1 LVEVEAVLVSMAVA
15 ILVQQVVREVEVVLT
30 KAVLVGQV
38 SLVRALL
45 VAQLAHSTLAVA
57 VAEALLVQTLAAVA
71 VVLAEQV

>member
-30 KAVLVGQV
+30 QAEPVVLVFRV
-38 SLVRALL
+38 KVLL
-45 VAQLAHSTLAVA
+45 AVQLAHSTLAVA

-71 VVLAEQV
+71 VALAEQV